1 MKSSEPVVDSCQS
14 ASPALIEV
22 HSNKEA
28 TRRADTSHIPPADL
42 TARQVHGL
50 LLPKVSSSA

>member
-14 ASPALIEV
+14 ASQVLIEV

-28 TRRADTSHIPPADL
+28 TRRADTSQIPPADMSV
-42 TARQVHGL
+42 RQVHGL